1 MNEEFAKEQ
10 IKKLKKKRKEKQYTK
25 KQKSNELERDII
37 RIEKR
42 IMAYDGFVDKKEK
55 KNKF

>member
-10 IKKLKKKRKEKQYTK
+10 IKKLKKKRKEKQYKK
-25 KQKSNELERDII
+25 KQKSNELDRDII

-42 IMAYDGFVDKKEK
+42 IMAYDGFVDKKSRS
-55 KNKF
+55 N